1 VSCLLVLTNVGLEV
15 LREIRMEVI
24 CGKDVVVGRCGVRN
38 STKKEEVKSNNRNSK
53 DIGMNQ
59 WQYSR

>member
-1 VSCLLVLTNVGLEV
+1 MLTNVGLEV

-24 CGKDVVVGRCGVRN
+24 CGKDVVVCRGSLRN
-38 STKKEEVKSNNRNSK
+38 STKKEEVKANNRNAK
-53 DIGMNQ
+53 DIGMHQ